1 MAIDLCRWPGNSATM
16 TTADFIVIGG
26 GIAGLSAG
34 AALAL
39 HGRTIVLEAEEA
51 VGYHSSGR
59 SATFA
64 HYGIGDRTV
73 RGLTSYSRRFF
84 LDPPEGFADVPL
96 ARAAGALFIARE
108 ETVPELDALEA
119 DMRRF
124 TDTVSRLSE
133 AEMQAICPIL
143 RTGPGAVVAGV
154 FDSGGLKLDA
164 DAFLQGYARQVRA
177 GGELRTGAQV
187 TAIRRAGPDWEV
199 EAGGE
204 RLAAPVVVNAAGA
217 WADRIGTLGGVRPLG
232 LEPLRRT
239 IIVVDPPPGMDVSGW
254 PFIKTATSEFYML
267 PEAGRLMASPVDEV
281 PDEPGDAQPEEYDL
295 ALAAWRLEEYTTLS
309 VSRIAHRWAGLRTF
323 TADRVPTAGFAPDA
337 PGFFWLAGQ
346 GGYGLQTA
354 PAMAAIAASLVTGA
368 EWSAELTEL
377 GVAPEQ
383 ILPQRLF
390 AAHGARTSA

>member
-1 MAIDLCRWPGNSATM
+1 M
-16 TTADFIVIGG
+16 TNADFIVIGG
-26 GIAGLSAG
+26 GIAGLSAA
-34 AALAL
+34 AALAA
-39 HGRTIVLEAEEA
+39 HGRVILLEAEEA

-64 HYGIGDRTV
+64 HYGIGDRAV
-73 RGLTSYSRRFF
+73 RGLTSWSRRFF

-96 ARAAGALFIARE
+96 ARAAGAMFIARE
-108 ETVPELDALEA
+108 DTVPDLDALEA

-154 FDSGGLKLDA
+154 LDSGGLKLDA
-164 DAFLQGYARQVRA
+164 DAFLQGYARQLRASGEVRTSA
-177 GGELRTGAQV
+177 PV
-187 TAIRRAGPDWEV
+187 TAIRRAGADWEV

-204 RLAAPVVVNAAGA
+204 RLTAPILVNAAGA
-217 WADRIGTLGGVRPLG
+217 WADRVAEMAGVRPLG
-232 LEPLRRT
+232 LEALRRT
-239 IIVVDPPPGMDVSGW
+239 IIVVDPPAEMDVGAW

-281 PDEPGDAQPEEYDL
+281 PDSPGDAQPEEYDL

-354 PAMAAIAASLVTGA
+354 PAMAAIAASLITGG
-368 EWSAELTEL
+368 EWPAELAQL

-383 ILPQRLF
+383 IRPERLLVSQ
-390 AAHGARTSA
+390 GMSAPA